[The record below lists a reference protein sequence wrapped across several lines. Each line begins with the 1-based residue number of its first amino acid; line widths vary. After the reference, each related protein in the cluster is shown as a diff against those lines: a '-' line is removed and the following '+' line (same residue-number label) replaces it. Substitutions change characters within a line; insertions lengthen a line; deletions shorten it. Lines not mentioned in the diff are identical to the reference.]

1 MSETRNVIERIQAL
15 LGSRQVWAVLF
26 TVLMVSTAGCSGFMG
41 GDDGGASD
49 QAAIDSVP
57 EGVDTVMYFDSGI
70 VDDQT
75 TESLVNGLMEMG
87 GESVDGVEG
96 DSYEDILAEAESE
109 SDLSRDGFNSLT
121 VFTNAEEIDQEEYV
135 GMIAETDWTWEE
147 LQSASEEE
155 FEDIEEDSYNGVT
168 VYKETDAMDEE
179 AWIADFGDGTFAF
192 GTPQA
197 VRDVVDTREGEASPF
212 SGRLRDAYD
221 RAADGYMK
229 LAMLVPE
236 EQVDEA
242 GQQAGVGA
250 SFAPTPD
257 VVTMTYHTDGD
268 TMNLDAQLTMA
279 SQEEAQ
285 QLNQLASATL
295 EPPTGDQSGGQ
306 GGPFAALIEATSVSQ
321 DGDTVTMNFS
331 ITPDELLALFENLGT
346 MGSSQP
352 FSVGTGSASGVAG

>member
-1 MSETRNVIERIQAL
+1 MTGHNHRIRRLGNL
-15 LGSRQVWAVLF
+15 LASRQVWAVLF
-26 TVLMVSTAGCSGFMG
+26 TVLMVSAAGCSGFLG

-57 EGVDTVMYFDSGI
+57 EGVDTVMSFDSGI

-75 TESLVNGLMEMG
+75 TVDLMNGLIEMG
-87 GESVDGVEG
+87 GDSVEG
-96 DSYEDILAEAESE
+96 DSYEDVLAEAESE
-109 SDLSRDGFNSLT
+109 SDLSRDGFHSLT
-121 VFTNAEEIDQEEYV
+121 VFTNAEEIDQQEYV
-135 GMIAETDWTWEE
+135 GMIAETDWSWEE

-179 AWIADFGDGTFAF
+179 AWVADFGDGTFAF

-229 LAMLVPE
+229 MAMLVPE

-295 EPPTGDQSGGQ
+295 EPPTDDQSGGE
-306 GGPFAALIEATSVSQ
+306 GPFATLIEATSVSQ

-346 MGSSQP
+346 MGMSQP
-352 FSVGTGSASGVAG
+352 LSVGTGSPAGVAG